1 MKHFKSLDEQ
11 IDYLHNNKNIE
22 FQDREVAKN
31 ILLDCNYYNL
41 ISCSKIKFAT
51 NIKNG
56 NHVYNKQDFNE
67 WNEYFLMD
75 CKVSEHLM
83 TNLIELERI
92 INSRAAYYIGEL
104 IENRVLGNRDRNE
117 IISIIQRAEVEKL
130 PKYTGEETWK
140 YISKMTFGELKTLLF
155 WLIDRRKNV
164 YYQIISGYSHLRHA
178 NTKNRLND
186 IVQLRNFIF
195 HFTPLNIYL
204 AYSYR
209 YDGSLD
215 NTYRKET
222 IDFIYSLSSDNEYIK
237 HSIAEIIECSN
248 RFIKIKNSQLSS

>member
-1 MKHFKSLDEQ
+1 MSLV
-11 IDYLHNNKNIE
+11 IK
-22 FQDREVAKN
+22 
-31 ILLDCNYYNL
+31 
-41 ISCSKIKFAT
+41 CS
-51 NIKNG
+51 
-56 NHVYNKQDFNE
+56 
-67 WNEYFLMD
+67 L
-75 CKVSEHLM
+75 

-164 YYQIISGYSHLRHA
+164 YYQIISGYSHLSHA

>member
-178 NTKNRLND
+178 NTKNRL
-186 IVQLRNFIF
+186 
-195 HFTPLNIYL
+195 T
-204 AYSYR
+204 YSYR